1 MTIIRVL
8 LITLRIAPTESKN
21 HTYPL
26 SLSTSSIA
34 RRTCVGPGE
43 AKMLPHTA
51 AYTIKRQRQREEA
64 NRDDVAITRQHAI
77 TLVDRVSKPR
87 SVSV

>member
-1 MTIIRVL
+1 MIRVL
-8 LITLRIAPTESKN
+8 LIAVRTAETEVKN

-43 AKMLPHTA
+43 AKTLPHTA
-51 AYTIKRQRQREEA
+51 AYTVKRQRQREEA
-64 NRDDVAITRQHAI
+64 KRDDVVITRQHAI
-77 TLVDRVSKPR
+77 AWVDRVRKPR
-87 SVSV
+87 SESV